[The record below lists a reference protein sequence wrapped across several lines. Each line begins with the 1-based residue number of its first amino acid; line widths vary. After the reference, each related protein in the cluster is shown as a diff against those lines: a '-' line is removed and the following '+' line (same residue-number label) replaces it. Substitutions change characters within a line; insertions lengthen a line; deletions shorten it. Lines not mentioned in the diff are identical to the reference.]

1 MTYADIVVLGKSH
14 VNPCRR
20 KTIQMF
26 DLCDFSVAHSGQK
39 TTSFLI
45 QKEEKIQVLI

>member
-1 MTYADIVVLGKSH
+1 MTYPNIVVPGKSH

-39 TTSFLI
+39 TTSLLI
-45 QKEEKIQVLI
+45 QKKEKMQM